1 MLMKILRDKVLTK
14 IERSLLTDE
23 SVRERKLSHKI
34 ITVALLAA
42 AYGYGVTIVLKM
54 LQVG

>member
-1 MLMKILRDKVLTK
+1 MKILRDKVLTK

-23 SVRERKLSHKI
+23 AVRERKLSHKI
-34 ITVALLAA
+34 ITAALLAA

-54 LQVG
+54 WQVG